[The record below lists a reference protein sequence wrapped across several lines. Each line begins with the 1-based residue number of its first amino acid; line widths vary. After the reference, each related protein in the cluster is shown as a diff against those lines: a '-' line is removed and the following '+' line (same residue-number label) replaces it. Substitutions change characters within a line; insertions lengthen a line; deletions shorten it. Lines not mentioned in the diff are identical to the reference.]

1 MKYLEIAWKTIVGII
16 IIFYL
21 ATCSSRIYVTGIN
34 DGKAEM
40 QEAAVKN
47 HLGHWECEPNGKSH
61 FVWNTVL

>member
-1 MKYLEIAWKTIVGII
+1 MKYIDIALKAIIGII
-16 IIFYL
+16 IIFYFISY
-21 ATCSSRIYVTGIN
+21 SSMIFMAGLN
-34 DGKAEM
+34 GGKAEM

>member
-1 MKYLEIAWKTIVGII
+1 M
-16 IIFYL
+16 IFMAGL
-21 ATCSSRIYVTGIN
+21 NG
-34 DGKAEM
+34 GKAEM